1 MLFERPLPAAG
12 GGAGLAARSRVLVWR
27 RGLRSPADLRV
38 APVSIART
46 FGPAQSEPH
55 GHPYVGTPVARRL
68 GATVSGADLPQ
79 FRPRCISLSSGHP
92 RRRVRTQSRMAGGP
106 ETHVVCLR
114 HGLGTSIALLP
125 GTGRIGGGRRRHPLG
140 AGRASNDR
148 PPPPQ
153 SSPTKLLP
161 LPR

>member
-55 GHPYVGTPVARRL
+55 GYPYVGTPVARRL

-125 GTGRIGGGRRRHPLG
+125 GTGRIGGDGAGHALG
-140 AGRASNDR
+140 AARHQIDGA
-148 PPPPQ
+148 
-153 SSPTKLLP
+153 
-161 LPR
+161 PRQYSA